1 MTKKEHWSV
10 KQLRKLRSALGQYTN
25 PMVTEMMDNVED
37 MEGSD
42 LYLVEV
48 ATFFSPE
55 PIGLAH
61 IYQRAPYTNPE
72 EHKERLI
79 GSAERGWLEKSGDSG
94 YTASEKG
101 ATFYAHFIK
110 AYKDELAEVESL
122 ADDELDRIEVLL
134 GMVVNAAKRTTEV
147 RHKPALEFSSK
158 ELVAPDAAA
167 IQRVQLLI
175 VHLLAYRDDTHVASW
190 SPHKLEGIT
199 WESFSDVWQGKITN
213 AAELIEKRPFRG
225 YELEDYA
232 AALEDLARRGWLEVK
247 EGSFVITEE
256 GRRIREEAEE
266 LTNKYYDAAW
276 VGLSKE
282 DIEELKDLFQK
293 LAEKHE
299 PEKVLA

>member
-10 KQLRKLRSALGQYTN
+10 KQLRELRSALSQYTN
-25 PMVTEMMDNVED
+25 PMATEMMTNAED

-42 LYLVEV
+42 LYFMEV

-72 EHKERLI
+72 AHKERLI
-79 GSAERGWLEKSGDSG
+79 GAAERGWLDKDGDSA
-94 YTASEKG
+94 YVPSEKG
-101 ATFYAHFIK
+101 GTFYGRFIK
-110 AYKDELAEVESL
+110 AYKEKLAEIESL
-122 ADDELDRIEVLL
+122 TDDELGRIEALL
-134 GMVVNAAKRTTEV
+134 SVVVNAAKRTTQV
-147 RHKPALEFSSK
+147 RHRPALELSLK
-158 ELVAPDAAA
+158 EPLDPNAAS

-175 VHLLAYRDDTHVASW
+175 VHLLSYRDDAHVASW

-199 WESFSDVWQGKITN
+199 WESFSDVWQGKVAN

-232 AALEDLARRGWLEVK
+232 AALEELAGRGWIKEK
-247 EGSFVITEE
+247 EGSYIITEE
-256 GRRIREEAEE
+256 GRRVREEAEE
-266 LTNKYYDAAW
+266 LTNQYYDAAW
-276 VGLSKE
+276 VGLSNE

-299 PEKVLA
+299 PEKVPA